1 MIIMIIQSHR
11 VIIEFVSGIK
21 QNWLQIYMYFP
32 MLGEVWAHFLTDM
45 TQYFPKQNSE
55 NDTEDKLLN
64 LESNFFFIILKK

>member
-1 MIIMIIQSHR
+1 
-11 VIIEFVSGIK
+11 
-21 QNWLQIYMYFP
+21 MYFP